1 MWRRVRFGGLQHHLE
16 QHHPQHAAAAA
27 GPTAAIALFFLESR
41 MDVKPRN
48 NMFSGVVPSFSSMVF
63 RCGEGCVLEACSTT
77 LSSTTRS
84 MQPAAAA
91 AAAAAAATFLQQ
103 PAAGAARAASSRVK
117 PAVTKQVAGS
127 QSSAA
132 RTQHPGASLVFRAVS
147 DDTLG
152 SFGSLF
158 PGSSVLQCHG
168 VFPSGTYVFAAAS
181 GRSSQS
187 SQQQSSQ
194 QSRSR

>member
-1 MWRRVRFGGLQHHLE
+1 MTHLAHLPLR
-16 QHHPQHAAAAA
+16 QQQ
-27 GPTAAIALFFLESR
+27 
-41 MDVKPRN
+41 
-48 NMFSGVVPSFSSMVF
+48 SSLI
-63 RCGEGCVLEACSTT
+63 RPCHI
-77 LSSTTRS
+77 
-84 MQPAAAA
+84 
-91 AAAAAAATFLQQ
+91 
-103 PAAGAARAASSRVK
+103 K
-117 PAVTKQVAGS
+117 
-127 QSSAA
+127 SAA
-132 RTQHPGASLVFRAVS
+132 RTQHPGASLVYRAVS

-152 SFGSLF
+152 SFGSLFPGPSVLQCHGVFPSGTYVFAAASGTSSQQQSSQQSRSRYRASLVYRAVSDDTLGSFWSLF